1 MIHSDCPLCHGKSIF
16 EYHVDKV
23 RSYVQC
29 SRCSL
34 IFVPPCYHLTPEQ
47 EKNVYDLHENS
58 FEDLGYQ
65 RFLSRVAEPVSS
77 RFPIH
82 TKGLDF
88 GCGPTPVLAQMLR
101 MQGYQISTY
110 DLFYDN
116 NPAVLDEA
124 YGFITA
130 TEVFEHLSNPKL
142 ILEKLLSQLDDS
154 GSLFIMTKRVENQQ
168 KFSTWHYIRD
178 PTHITF
184 FSNESFQYIAEEYAL
199 NLELIK
205 PDVAVLSK
213 R

>member
-1 MIHSDCPLCHGKSIF
+1 
-16 EYHVDKV
+16 
-23 RSYVQC
+23 
-29 SRCSL
+29 
-34 IFVPPCYHLTPEQ
+34 
-47 EKNVYDLHENS
+47 
-58 FEDLGYQ
+58 
-65 RFLSRVAEPVSS
+65 
-77 RFPIH
+77 
-82 TKGLDF
+82 
-88 GCGPTPVLAQMLR
+88 MLR